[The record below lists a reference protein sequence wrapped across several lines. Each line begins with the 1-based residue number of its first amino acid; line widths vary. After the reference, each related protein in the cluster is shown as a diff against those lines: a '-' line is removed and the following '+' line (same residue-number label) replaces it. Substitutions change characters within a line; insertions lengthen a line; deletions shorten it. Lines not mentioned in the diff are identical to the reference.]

1 MLDLPQLST
10 ADSVSAGYP
19 NERLLVASVIGRLV
33 LAARDLGWRGTRLVD
48 AAWHE
53 GDRLVAVAVAPGDG
67 EVTVD
72 QVSKFLK
79 EARRAAK
86 SNPKPRT

>member
-19 NERLLVASVIGRLV
+19 NERLLVASVIGRLRI
-33 LAARDLGWRGTRLVD
+33 AAGELGWRGTRLVD

-67 EVTVD
+67 DVSVD

-79 EARRAAK
+79 DQRKGRK
-86 SNPKPRT
+86 